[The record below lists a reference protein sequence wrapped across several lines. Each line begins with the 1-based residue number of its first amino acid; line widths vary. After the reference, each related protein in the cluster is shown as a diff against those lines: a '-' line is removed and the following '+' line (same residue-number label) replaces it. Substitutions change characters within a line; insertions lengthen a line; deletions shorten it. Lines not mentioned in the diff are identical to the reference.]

1 MSTADL
7 AVRVYPEL
15 ENEDFRVL
23 SMIEAGMAQHE
34 FVPTEQIHKFSKVPM
49 DRIVFTLG
57 KLNKLNLTYR
67 SKTSY
72 EGYTLNFIGYDCL
85 AIHALVKG
93 SIIGSF
99 GQPLGVGKEA
109 DVFDALTPSG
119 KRIAIKFHRL
129 GRISFRQTR
138 RLRSYIKEHATW
150 LHQSHLAAERE
161 YQFMKRAYEA
171 GVAVPEPLAQ
181 NRHIIAMGMIEGGE
195 LGKYRDI
202 GDPKKVLRQILKNV
216 KIAYKKAGI
225 IHSDLS
231 EYNIILQP
239 DAKILIID
247 WPQTVKTDH
256 ANAKD
261 LLERDL
267 HNVLTFFSRK
277 FDTELALEDAV
288 KYVVGEATRLP
299 L

>member
-1 MSTADL
+1 
-7 AVRVYPEL
+7 
-15 ENEDFRVL
+15 
-23 SMIEAGMAQHE
+23 
-34 FVPTEQIHKFSKVPM
+34 
-49 DRIVFTLG
+49 
-57 KLNKLNLTYR
+57 
-67 SKTSY
+67 
-72 EGYTLNFIGYDCL
+72 
-85 AIHALVKG
+85 
-93 SIIGSF
+93 
-99 GQPLGVGKEA
+99 
-109 DVFDALTPSG
+109 
-119 KRIAIKFHRL
+119 
-129 GRISFRQTR
+129 
-138 RLRSYIKEHATW
+138 
-150 LHQSHLAAERE
+150 
-161 YQFMKRAYEA
+161 MKRAYEA

-247 WPQTVKTDH
+247 WPQAVKTDH

-277 FDTELALEDAV
+277 FDTELALEEAV